1 MKTIEIYF
9 NDTDVIKFDCQDVL
23 IKDGM
28 LLVIQKEKTLGFNI
42 SIVHEFTFYQ
52 KVSNTKKR
60 KVSKN
65 D

>member
-9 NDTDVIKFDCQDVL
+9 NDNDVIKFDCQDVL
-23 IKDGM
+23 IKDGI

-42 SIVHEFTFYQ
+42 SIVHDFTFIQ
-52 KVSNTKKR
+52 TEEEGK
-60 KVSKN
+60 KN